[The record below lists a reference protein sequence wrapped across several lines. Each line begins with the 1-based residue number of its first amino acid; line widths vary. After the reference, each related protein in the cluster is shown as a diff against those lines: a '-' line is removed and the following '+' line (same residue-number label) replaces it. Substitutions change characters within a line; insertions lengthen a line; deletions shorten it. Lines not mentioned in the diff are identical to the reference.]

1 MRTPFI
7 SVLIT
12 LALCDLYTNDE
23 LMTNKTVTRFSLDS
37 SLQRT
42 LSNTESEYMLLSDR
56 IRLMFPRFV
65 LDDEFRFM
73 PAPGTPTVNF
83 WQVQDLLLSKD
94 LNRIKELDWID

>member
-1 MRTPFI
+1 MH
-7 SVLIT
+7 VLIA

-23 LMTNKTVTRFSLDS
+23 LMANKTVTLFTLNS

-42 LSNTESEYMLLSDR
+42 LSNTESEYMLFSDR

-65 LDDEFRFM
+65 LDDELRFI
-73 PAPGTPTVNF
+73 PAQGTATVNF
-83 WQVQDLLLSKD
+83 WQLQDLLLSKD

>member
-1 MRTPFI
+1 MH
-7 SVLIT
+7 VLIA

-23 LMTNKTVTRFSLDS
+23 LMANKTITLFTLNS

-42 LSNTESEYMLLSDR
+42 LSNTESEYMLFSDR

-65 LDDEFRFM
+65 LDDELRFM
-73 PAPGTPTVNF
+73 PAQGTATVNF
-83 WQVQDLLLSKD
+83 WQLQDLLLSKD

>member
-1 MRTPFI
+1 MH
-7 SVLIT
+7 VLIA

-23 LMTNKTVTRFSLDS
+23 LMANKTVTLFTLNS

-42 LSNTESEYMLLSDR
+42 LSNTESEYMLFSDR

-65 LDDEFRFM
+65 LDDELRFM
-73 PAPGTPTVNF
+73 PAQGTATVNF
-83 WQVQDLLLSKD
+83 WQLQDLLLSKD

>member
-1 MRTPFI
+1 MH
-7 SVLIT
+7 VLIA

-23 LMTNKTVTRFSLDS
+23 LMANKTITLFTLNS

-42 LSNTESEYMLLSDR
+42 LSNTESEYMLFSDR

-65 LDDEFRFM
+65 LDDELRFI
-73 PAPGTPTVNF
+73 PAQGTATVNF
-83 WQVQDLLLSKD
+83 WQLQDLLLSKD

>member
-1 MRTPFI
+1 MH
-7 SVLIT
+7 VLIA

-23 LMTNKTVTRFSLDS
+23 LMANKTITLFTLNS

-42 LSNTESEYMLLSDR
+42 LSNTESEYMLFSDR

-65 LDDEFRFM
+65 LDDELHFM
-73 PAPGTPTVNF
+73 PAQGTATVNF
-83 WQVQDLLLSKD
+83 WQLQDLLLSKD